1 MQNNDQKTRELV
13 EAIFNQLKL
22 GEATNEPVYSDADF
36 SSEIETINQ
45 LRVEILAR
53 KEKGLF
59 TGFPGFHSGLI
70 KLIRFAPG
78 IILLIGQP
86 SHGKSTFLLQQVVH
100 FSKNL
105 KQNWLLCQ
113 FEDLPNSR
121 LVHGTLQGLWHG
133 TKPGFQQNDAESE
146 QVLDEMDK
154 RITCLNPGE
163 NSRNIHTII
172 SHWESHAETLAKR
185 GEKLHGVTLDPMNE
199 LDVGIPKG
207 ISTSDW
213 VSMQLS
219 LVRKFSRD
227 HDCMVALCAHPV
239 KIYPNESGRTRLV
252 QLNDAANSH
261 TYRSKCDIGLVIHRE
276 YHADMTSRTTMHIQ
290 KVRYADWGKIGS
302 VELQFN
308 PTLSSFVPE

>member
-1 MQNNDQKTRELV
+1 MQNNDQKTKELV

-22 GEATNEPVYSDADF
+22 GEATNEPVYSDVDF
-36 SSEIETINQ
+36 SSQIETVNQ
-45 LRVEILAR
+45 LLPKILAR
-53 KEKGLF
+53 KERGKF
-59 TGFPGFHSGLI
+59 TGFPGFHSGLN

-86 SHGKSTFLLQQVVH
+86 GHGKSTFLLQQVVH
-100 FSKNL
+100 FSKTL

-113 FEDLPNSR
+113 FEDLPNER
-121 LVHGTLQGLWHG
+121 LVYGTLQGLWHG
-133 TKPGFQQNDAESE
+133 TKPGFQQDEDEQN
-146 QVLDEMDK
+146 QVLDQIDK
-154 RITCLNPGE
+154 RISFLNLDE
-163 NSRNIHTII
+163 NSRNIRTII
-172 SHWESHAETLAKR
+172 SQWEYYAEKIAKR

-276 YHADMTSRTTMHIQ
+276 YQSDMTSRTTMHIQ
-290 KVRYADWGKIGS
+290 KVRYADWGRIGS
-302 VELQFN
+302 VDLQFN
-308 PTLSSFVPE
+308 PTVSSFVPE